1 MPYST
6 PYVRGQGRIFRMW
19 PVKLRPGVTT
29 DEFERFLK
37 EDWVEVLWSA
47 PGVRSYVLKGNQGT
61 EVGHYLIVTEFD
73 RVHTRDL
80 YFPPGSVESDL
91 WKQLSAEGLATPES
105 IRAETRWA
113 ELVVPEWAEDYTDWE
128 LVAE

>member
-1 MPYST
+1 
-6 PYVRGQGRIFRMW
+6 MW

-29 DEFERFLK
+29 DEFEQFLR

-47 PGVRSYVLKGNQGT
+47 PGVRSYVLKGNRGT
-61 EVGHYLIVTEFD
+61 EVGRYLIVSEFD

-80 YFPPGSVESDL
+80 YSASGTVESDL
-91 WKQLSAEGLATPES
+91 WKQLSAEGLATSES
-105 IRAETRWA
+105 IRAEARWA
-113 ELVVPEWAEDYTDWE
+113 ELVVPDWADDHTDWE